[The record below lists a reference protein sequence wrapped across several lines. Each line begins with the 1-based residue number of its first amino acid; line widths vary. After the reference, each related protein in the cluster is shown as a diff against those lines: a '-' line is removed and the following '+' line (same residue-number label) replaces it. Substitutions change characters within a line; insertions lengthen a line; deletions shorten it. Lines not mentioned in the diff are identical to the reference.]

1 LSGKSTSAP
10 KIGPTPVALTRR
22 EREVATLVS
31 TFVSRGLTNR
41 QIAKE
46 LYLSERT
53 IENHISKILRKLEL
67 ASKTEIAAW
76 ATEQRLLAPN
86 PD

>member
-1 LSGKSTSAP
+1 LSGKSISAP

-22 EREVATLVS
+22 EREVATL
-31 TFVSRGLTNR
+31 VSRGLTNR

-53 IENHISKILRKLEL
+53 IENHISKILRKLDV
-67 ASKTEIAAW
+67 ASRTEIAAW